1 LKDGG
6 ESAYTQRM
14 TRSTPFS
21 QTGGPSGHEPSL
33 GGGAGAPDLTGY
45 EPLLGGIRRAGA
57 DMQRVEALLTAPAD
71 ERRRILT
78 YVRRLGQT
86 DLYAQELAQVVPARA
101 RRRVGSWRG
110 SFTPGERQ
118 QAMAAL
124 REIGS
129 YESIVPLLDALQDDI
144 YEVRKAAEG
153 ALTAICGRLPAD
165 DRRTGLAYRALTDA
179 LAVRLLSA
187 RKVVARVLADAP
199 PDLVLGPLL
208 NNALRSPDW
217 WVRREA
223 AWVLGML
230 GDRRAT
236 RRLVE
241 ALGDP
246 STAVRASAAWGLG
259 RIDAPVAVEPL
270 ADALDDPDEVVRG
283 AAVEA
288 LGEQAARL
296 SPLDGDLEAA
306 LARLVDSLE
315 DPDISVRQTAVE
327 TLARLAAL
335 PEARRILRILRGEG
349 MRAGNAGGENT
360 SGRINTSTRG

>member
-1 LKDGG
+1 
-6 ESAYTQRM
+6 M
-14 TRSTPFS
+14 TRSTPFP
-21 QTGGPSGHEPSL
+21 QANTPSGHEPSL

-45 EPLLGGIRRAGA
+45 EPLLGGIRREGA
-57 DMQRVEALLTAPAD
+57 DMQRVEALLTASAE

-78 YVRRLGQT
+78 YVERLGQT
-86 DLYAQELAQVVPARA
+86 DLYAQELAQIVPARA
-101 RRRVGSWRG
+101 RRKMGSWRG

-118 QAMAAL
+118 QAMNVL
-124 REIGS
+124 REIGC

-144 YEVRKAAEG
+144 YEVRKAAEH
-153 ALTAICGRLPAD
+153 ALIAICGRLPAD

-179 LAVRLLSA
+179 LAMRLLSA

-208 NNALRSPDW
+208 NTALRSQDW

-236 RRLVE
+236 RRLIE
-241 ALGDP
+241 ALGDG

-259 RIDAPVAVEPL
+259 RIDAPVAVGPL
-270 ADALDDPDEVVRG
+270 VEALDDPDEVVRA

-296 SPLDGDLEAA
+296 SPLDGDLEPA
-306 LARLVDSLE
+306 LARLLDSLE
-315 DPDISVRQTAVE
+315 DPDISVRQAAVE
-327 TLARLAAL
+327 TLARLAAN
-335 PEARRILRILRGEG
+335 PEARRTLRALRGDG
-349 MRAGNAGGENT
+349 LRGDNAGGENT
-360 SGRINTSTRG
+360 SGSVSTSTRG

>member
-1 LKDGG
+1 
-6 ESAYTQRM
+6 M
-14 TRSTPFS
+14 TRSTPFPQAS
-21 QTGGPSGHEPSL
+21 RPSGHEPSL
-33 GGGAGAPDLTGY
+33 GGGAGVPDLTGY

-57 DMQRVEALLTAPAD
+57 DMQRVEALLTASAE
-71 ERRRILT
+71 ERGRILT
-78 YVRRLGQT
+78 YVERLGQT

-101 RRRVGSWRG
+101 RRKVGSWRG

-118 QAMAAL
+118 QAMNVL
-124 REIGS
+124 REIGR

-153 ALTAICGRLPAD
+153 ALIAVCGRLPAD
-165 DRRTGLAYRALTDA
+165 DRRTALAYRALTDA
-179 LAVRLLSA
+179 LAIRLLSA

-236 RRLVE
+236 RRLIE
-241 ALGDP
+241 ALDDT

-259 RIDAPVAVEPL
+259 RIDAPIAVEPL
-270 ADALDDPDEVVRG
+270 AAALDDPDEVVRA

-296 SPLDGDLEAA
+296 SPLDGDLEPA

-315 DPDISVRQTAVE
+315 DPDISVRLAAVE
-327 TLARLAAL
+327 TLARLAAH
-335 PEARRILRILRGEG
+335 PEARRTLRALRGDG
-349 MRAGNAGGENT
+349 MRGDNAGGDYE
-360 SGRINTSTRG
+360 SGSLRASARG